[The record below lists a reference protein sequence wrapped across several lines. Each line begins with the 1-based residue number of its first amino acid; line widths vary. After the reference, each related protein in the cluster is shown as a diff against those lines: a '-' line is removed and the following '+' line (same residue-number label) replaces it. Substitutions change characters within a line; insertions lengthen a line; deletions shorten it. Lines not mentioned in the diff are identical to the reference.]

1 MTPDSLVQSLE
12 DAPKGKRSELAL
24 GPDALAFAASLP
36 ELDRMRLK
44 QRLKEAGVVVSDW
57 SRAVEAIA
65 RAKRKERPD
74 EPNWQKG
81 LTRGQDGVPLATAR
95 NVGLVLRNWDRM
107 QSLRLNQLSLEAEL
121 EGVPLTGGGEFR
133 LREDIEREF
142 RMVVSADL
150 AKAGIAAVAEER
162 PYHPVKDYLDGLQ
175 WDGRPRL
182 LVVPNQSMGAPSD
195 PIYGIMYRKWM
206 ISLVARVY
214 SPGCQADSCLVLFNN
229 KGGQGKSMYF
239 DYLTGIDRGW
249 TTRGYFD
256 LKDKDANLKAHRV
269 LIPVLDELDEMTK
282 RSEFSAMKRWQTE
295 RADLFRPP
303 YAPRPE
309 LFQRR
314 FVFGGTTNKQE
325 YMPPESAAARRYWT
339 IPVGEIDFVKTDYYR
354 HQFLAEAKH
363 DYMKATSNNT
373 VRHKREDHV
382 WWLSNEESELAFGV
396 AADHQ
401 PAPLWKDCIAE
412 WIEKRNAHNKEPITM
427 MDVLEYG
434 MKLEKSQF
442 GAYMHAAGEAMR
454 SLGYVSK
461 NSSAFSDGKQRKAWV
476 KG

>member
-12 DAPKGKRSELAL
+12 EAPKAKRSELAL
-24 GPDALAFAASLP
+24 GPEALAFAASLP

-57 SRAVEAIA
+57 SRAVEAIV
-65 RAKRKERPD
+65 RTKRSERPD
-74 EPNWQKG
+74 EPDWQRQ
-81 LTRGQDGVPLATAR
+81 LTRGADGVPLATAR
-95 NVGLVLRNWDRM
+95 NLGLVLRNWERT

-121 EGVPLTGGGEFR
+121 EGVALTGGGEFR

-150 AKAGIAAVAEER
+150 AKSGIAAVAEEK
-162 PYHPVKDYLDGLQ
+162 PYHPVKDYLETLV
-175 WDGRPRL
+175 WDGKPRL
-182 LVVPNQSMGAPSD
+182 IHVPHNSMGAPAD
-195 PIYGIMYRKWM
+195 PIYGVMFRKWM
-206 ISLVARVY
+206 ISAVARVY
-214 SPGCQADSCLVLFNN
+214 SPGCQADSCLVLFNS

-239 DYLTGIDRGW
+239 DYLAGIDRGW

-269 LIPVLDELDEMTK
+269 WIPVLDELDEMTK

-354 HQFLAEAKH
+354 HQFFAEAKH
-363 DYMKATSNNT
+363 DFMAATKNNT
-373 VRHKREDHV
+373 VRPRREDCV
-382 WWLSNEESELAFGV
+382 WWLSDAEAEIAFGI

-401 PAPLWKDCIAE
+401 PAPLWKDTIDT
-412 WIEKRNAHNKEPITM
+412 WLGKRMGNEPITTTE
-427 MDVLEYG
+427 VLEYG
-434 MKLEKSQF
+434 LKLEKAQF
-442 GAYMHAAGEAMR
+442 GAYMHAVGEAMR
-454 SLGYVSK
+454 ALGYVSK
-461 NSSAFSDGKQRKAWV
+461 NSTAFADGKQRKAWV